1 MSNSNEWGN
10 GPSGGFPGGGWT
22 GGQGPRWYAGGPPPW
37 LAGLF
42 GRPQADPNRGQRV
55 RRGDVRA
62 AILDVLAT
70 GPMNGYQIIGQIAER
85 SGGAWR
91 PSPGSVYPTISQ
103 LEDEGLIIGDE
114 AAGRRTLKLT
124 PDGESY
130 VVENLDELARVWSAF
145 STDTPERPD
154 YAALKPEI
162 GRVMSAVWQIITQ
175 GTDKQVYE
183 AMGVLVDTRR
193 ALYKILSEEDEEP
206 AAEQADE

>member
-1 MSNSNEWGN
+1 MSNGNDWG
-10 GPSGGFPGGGWT
+10 GGFPGAGWT

-42 GRPQADPNRGQRV
+42 GRVQGDANRGQRV

-103 LEDEGLIIGDE
+103 LEDEGLITGDE

-124 PDGESY
+124 AEGEAY
-130 VVENLDELARVWSAF
+130 VVENLDELAQVWSAF
-145 STDTPERPD
+145 STETPERPD
-154 YAALKPEI
+154 YAAL
-162 GRVMSAVWQIITQ
+162 
-175 GTDKQVYE
+175 E
-183 AMGVLVDTRR
+183 ARDRPCHERR
-193 ALYKILSEEDEEP
+193 LADHHP
-206 AAEQADE
+206 GHGQAGS